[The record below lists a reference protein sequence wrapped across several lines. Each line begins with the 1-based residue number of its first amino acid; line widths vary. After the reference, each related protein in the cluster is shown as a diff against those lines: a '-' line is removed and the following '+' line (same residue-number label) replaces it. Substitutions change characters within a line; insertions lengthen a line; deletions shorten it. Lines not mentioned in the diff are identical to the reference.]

1 MGSQDGG
8 HFSGARTAGCGW
20 IEMDAVDPPHRVS
33 GDELVT
39 IRSGAEARDRGLLA
53 GLRCRRQ
60 VRNGHEEAA
69 QDLRG
74 DRRGEPAVEADK
86 AAEVGGVGTPRMY
99 RSVGVGQVGEEVSD
113 EVRWRVLAITMP
125 ARPLATPPAELV
137 KRSERV

>member
-1 MGSQDGG
+1 
-8 HFSGARTAGCGW
+8 
-20 IEMDAVDPPHRVS
+20 
-33 GDELVT
+33 
-39 IRSGAEARDRGLLA
+39 
-53 GLRCRRQ
+53 

-113 EVRWRVLAITMP
+113 EVRWRGLAITMP
-125 ARPLATPPAELV
+125 ARPLATLPAELV